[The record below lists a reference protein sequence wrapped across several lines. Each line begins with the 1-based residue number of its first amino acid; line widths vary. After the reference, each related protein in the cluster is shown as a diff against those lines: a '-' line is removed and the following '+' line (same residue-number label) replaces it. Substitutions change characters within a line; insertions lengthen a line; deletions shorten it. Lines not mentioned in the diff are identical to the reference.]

1 MKGWMDR
8 HKVWTG
14 ILIVLAALVVIGV
27 FSSNNDKSG
36 GSASSS
42 SESAAVAASGETDSG
57 PVVTGKVKGRFDRD
71 CLVCDGTLAKYVE
84 TSDVWCGWRDEKVIV
99 HVVMRNDSVEHVTVD
114 WHPSYV
120 IEGGAEHGA
129 GLTAV
134 QSNGFDA
141 GERRV
146 LEAEQDPQGVAA
158 YASIATCKPSFSVIE
173 SG

>member
-1 MKGWMDR
+1 MDR

-14 ILIVLAALVVIGV
+14 IVIVVAALVAIGI
-27 FSSNNDKSG
+27 FSSNNDQTG

-42 SESAAVAASGETDSG
+42 AQPTADAATDAADSG
-57 PVVTGKVKGRFDRD
+57 PAVTGKVKGRFDRD
-71 CLVCDGTLAKYVE
+71 CLVCDATLARYVK

-134 QSNGFDA
+134 QSDGFDS

-146 LEAEQDPQGVAA
+146 LEAEQDPEGVPA
-158 YASIATCKPSFSVIE
+158 YASIAECKPSFSVIE

>member
-1 MKGWMDR
+1 MDR

-14 ILIVLAALVVIGV
+14 LLITVAAVVVIGL
-27 FSSNNDKSG
+27 FADGNDKS
-36 GSASSS
+36 SSS
-42 SESAAVAASGETDSG
+42 PAAPAAAEEISSG
-57 PVVTGKVKGRFDRD
+57 PAVTGKVTGRFGRD
-71 CLVCDGTLAKYVE
+71 CLLCDETLASYVS

-99 HVVMRNDSVEHVTVD
+99 HVVMRNDSVEHVTVN

-120 IEGGAEHGA
+120 IEGGTEHGA

-134 QSNGFDA
+134 QSDGFDA

-146 LEAEQDPQGVAA
+146 LGAEQDPEGVAP
-158 YASIATCKPSFSVIE
+158 YARIGECKPSFSVIE

>member
-1 MKGWMDR
+1 
-8 HKVWTG
+8 
-14 ILIVLAALVVIGV
+14 
-27 FSSNNDKSG
+27 
-36 GSASSS
+36 
-42 SESAAVAASGETDSG
+42 
-57 PVVTGKVKGRFDRD
+57 
-71 CLVCDGTLAKYVE
+71 
-84 TSDVWCGWRDEKVIV
+84 VIV

-134 QSNGFDA
+134 QSDGFDA

-146 LEAEQDPQGVAA
+146 LDAEQDPEGVAA
-158 YASIATCKPSFSVIE
+158 YAPIAECKPSFSVIG

>member
-1 MKGWMDR
+1 MDR

-14 ILIVLAALVVIGV
+14 ILIVVAGLIVIGV
-27 FSSNNDKSG
+27 FSSNNDQSG
-36 GSASSS
+36 GTASSS
-42 SESAAVAASGETDSG
+42 SQPAAHAATEETDSA
-57 PVVTGKVKGRFDRD
+57 PVVTGEVKGWFDRD
-71 CLVCDGTLAKYVE
+71 CLVCDGTLAKYVK

-99 HVVMRNDSVEHVTVD
+99 HVVMRNDSVEHITVN

-120 IEGGAEHGA
+120 IEGGTEHGA

-134 QSNGFDA
+134 QSDGFDA

-146 LEAEQDPQGVAA
+146 LEAERDTEGVAA
-158 YASIATCKPSFSVIE
+158 YSSIAKCKPSFSVIE

>member
-1 MKGWMDR
+1 MTGWMDR

-14 ILIVLAALVVIGV
+14 IFIVVAALVVIGV
-27 FSSNNDKSG
+27 FSSNDDRSG
-36 GSASSS
+36 GSSSGARPVADASSD
-42 SESAAVAASGETDSG
+42 ETDSG

-71 CLVCDGTLAKYVE
+71 CLVCDETLASYVS

-99 HVVMRNDSVEHVTVD
+99 HVVMRNDSVEHVTVN

-129 GLTAV
+129 GLSAA
-134 QSNGFDA
+134 QSDGFDA

-146 LEAEQDPQGVAA
+146 LEAEQEPEGVAA
-158 YASIATCKPSFSVIE
+158 YAPIAQCKPSFSVIE

>member
-1 MKGWMDR
+1 MTGWMGR

-14 ILIVLAALVVIGV
+14 ILIVVAVLVVIGV
-27 FSSNNDKSG
+27 FSSNDDQTG

-42 SESAAVAASGETDSG
+42 AQPAVNAASAETDSG

-71 CLVCDGTLAKYVE
+71 CLVCDHTLARYVK
-84 TSDVWCGWRDEKVIV
+84 TSNVWCGWRDEKVIV
-99 HVVMRNDSVEHVTVD
+99 HVVMRNDSVEHLTVD

-134 QSNGFDA
+134 QSDGFDA

-146 LEAEQDPQGVAA
+146 LEAEQDPEGVAA
-158 YASIATCKPSFSVIE
+158 YASIAKCKPSFSVIE